1 MTLQEARE
9 KLVLLQQKAA
19 AYEHAMSLIYY
30 DGVTGAPKGVADNRA
45 QTLGILSQEAYLLST
60 GPETVETL
68 E

>member
-45 QTLGILSQEAYLLST
+45 QTLGILSQEA
-60 GPETVETL
+60 
-68 E
+68 